1 MEEVEINRW
10 QKKKSNIENLSNNIQ
25 RLRLNITKDLNN
37 GSEKD
42 MVTALVISIMD
53 KTGERV
59 GNNESAENGHFG
71 ITGLKKKHL
80 KVNANTVSLKYI
92 GKSGVEQ
99 EKKFTD
105 EKIANALKKVL
116 KNQGENIFVTSD
128 GFKISNDRVN
138 RYLANFDVTAKDIRG
153 YSANKWV
160 LKKLQEKE
168 LPKEEKDRKKT
179 FSEILKSVSEKIGHG
194 KATLRKHYLIPELE
208 INYIEKG
215 KLIDLSNKN
224 SYETGGTITKK
235 EFIYDIGG
243 F

>member
-1 MEEVEINRW
+1 LEEVEINRW

-37 GSEKD
+37 GLEKD

-80 KVNANTVSLKYI
+80 KVNGNTVSLKYI

-138 RYLANFDVTAKDIRG
+138 RYLSEFNITAKDIRG
-153 YSANKWV
+153 FSANNWII
-160 LKKLQEKE
+160 KKLEAKD

-208 INYIEKG
+208 TSYIEKG
-215 KLIDLSNKN
+215 KLIDNAIILTSRFDDTSLLINL
-224 SYETGGTITKK
+224 Y
-235 EFIYDIGG
+235 
-243 F
+243 